1 MYYNNKFGFYIR
13 QYGTQIVVGIIC
25 FVIVLSG
32 LFLYFKINSNEKN
45 TTIITQTTENNN
57 VDINNDE
64 SILSDELKNIK
75 AGEKAT
81 VKVATVE
88 NEGYLIILSG
98 DKRIKAKL
106 IGIDFS
112 NAMPDALYLMGKDL
126 DGKYVNIAF
135 DESKVNNGYAMIYLY
150 AEKDSLYNAKIIEEG
165 RIILDSTINK
175 KALEYNNLAESQAY
189 AKQNLAGVWGK

>member
-1 MYYNNKFGFYIR
+1 MYYSNKFGFYIKE
-13 QYGTQIVVGIIC
+13 YGTQIVVGIIC

-32 LFLYFKINSNEKN
+32 LFLYFKINNNNNS
-45 TTIITQTTENNN
+45 TIITGTTENN
-57 VDINNDE
+57 VDINDD
-64 SILSDELKNIK
+64 SILSDELKAVK
-75 AGEKAT
+75 AGEKVT

-135 DESKVNNGYAMIYLY
+135 DESKVLNGYAMIYLY
-150 AEKDSLYNAKIIEEG
+150 AEQDSLYNAKIIEEG
-165 RIILDSTINK
+165 RLILDSTINK
-175 KALEYNNLAESQAY
+175 KSLEYNNLAESQAY
-189 AKQNLAGVWGK
+189 AKQTLAGVWGK